1 VQQVQAAQK
10 EGRMSK
16 KEEGR
21 KKWLALPSIRYLLC
35 MVLEKIHLSYIV

>member
-16 KEEGR
+16 KEGR